1 MSVSIVNEKIAFR
14 GAKSYLDLLFII
26 VNVIPMINCN
36 AMIDRGMKVINF
48 PIILNVESSGSKKN
62 IPKNRNRTSK
72 ADIVV
77 IVFLILVLI
86 FWD

>member
-36 AMIDRGMKVINF
+36 AIIDNGMKVSN
-48 PIILNVESSGSKKN
+48 KQ
-62 IPKNRNRTSK
+62 T
-72 ADIVV
+72 
-77 IVFLILVLI
+77 
-86 FWD
+86 

>member
-1 MSVSIVNEKIAFR
+1 M
-14 GAKSYLDLLFII
+14 DLFFNM

-36 AMIDRGMKVINF
+36 VMIDRGMKVINF
-48 PIILNVESSGSKKN
+48 PIILNVGSSGSKKN